1 MLSVAAYGKLVM
13 KKADITYIV
22 GSVFA
27 AATAFFYCCTRWFS
41 IRLPRYY
48 PLEHTWK
55 WVKEPSVPSQGWYA
69 MQVFAFLAAAA
80 VALVVYLLLRSPVC
94 KESQLKPTL
103 AKWLG
108 VMATV
113 TIIACM
119 SYIVYYEFQKWQV
132 F

>member
-1 MLSVAAYGKLVM
+1 M
-13 KKADITYIV
+13 KKPDITYIV

-27 AATAFFYCCTRWFS
+27 TMTALLYCCTRWFL

-48 PLEHTWK
+48 PLEHSWK
-55 WVKEPSVPSQGWYA
+55 WGKEPSVPSQGWYA
-69 MQVFAFLAAAA
+69 MQAFAFLGAAAI
-80 VALVVYLLLRSPVC
+80 ALAVYLLLRSRVF

-103 AKWLG
+103 AKLLG
-108 VMATV
+108 AVATL

-119 SYIVYYEFQKWQV
+119 GYIVYYEFEKWSI